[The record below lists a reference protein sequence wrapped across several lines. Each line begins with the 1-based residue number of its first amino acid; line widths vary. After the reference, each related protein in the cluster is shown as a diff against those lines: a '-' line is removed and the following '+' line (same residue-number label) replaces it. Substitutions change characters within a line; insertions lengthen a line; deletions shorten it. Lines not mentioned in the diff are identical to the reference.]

1 MTTIL
6 LPTDFSRK
14 DQNAVRYAIQLF
26 GREPIQFIL
35 FHCPDSPTSGTD
47 LKLSALN
54 SRSYRE
60 SRSQQRSELRA
71 LRHAFPQENLAFEVV
86 NETGSMEYAL
96 ERFTRDNAVDFV
108 IIGKRRATWLEK
120 VVPGWKIRRQRLTA
134 RLDCP
139 VLIVPEDATPPASG
153 AVGSFQR
160 TDDQRDSSSRPAK

>member
-1 MTTIL
+1 MRTIL
-6 LPTDFSRK
+6 LPTDFSKK

-35 FHCPDSPTSGTD
+35 FHCPDLPTSGTD
-47 LKLSALN
+47 LKLSVLN

-60 SRSQQRSELRA
+60 SRSKQRTELRA
-71 LRHAFPQENLAFEVV
+71 LRYAFPQENLAFKVV

-108 IIGKRRATWLEK
+108 IIGKPRATWLEK
-120 VVPGWKIRRQRLTA
+120 VVPGWNIRRQRLTA
-134 RLDCP
+134 RLNCP
-139 VLIVPEDATPPASG
+139 VLIVPESATLSASP

-160 TDDQRDSSSRPAK
+160 PDDQPGPSSRPAK